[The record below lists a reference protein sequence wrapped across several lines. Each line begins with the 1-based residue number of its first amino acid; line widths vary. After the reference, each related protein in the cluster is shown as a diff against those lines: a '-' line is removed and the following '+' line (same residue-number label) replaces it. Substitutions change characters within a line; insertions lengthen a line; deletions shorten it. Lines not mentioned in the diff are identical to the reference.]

1 MAAFDGVDLRITA
14 GGGALVE
21 LRATLADS
29 PLEYSADG
37 RGEVILPAHGHVAI
51 VRGVHCSDHDGAT
64 AAARELTEGALGYWA
79 PQQDAQA
86 LIVSSDRPSVAWWM
100 GGAGPTIRITGAAT
114 WTPVSPSWGDKRRSA
129 FELLNPYP
137 ADDTAWHKA
146 LHHYRASEIAKDAK
160 DSAGELYLA
169 LASALSARVGKLPH
183 ESERRWLLRAL
194 RVVDRE
200 VDLSPFAPS
209 GSSEAAAEAIRGE
222 LYRVL
227 RGTDPGAVQRA
238 LSGIRM
244 SGIRTSGADFVA
256 ARTRYATM
264 FRQLAR
270 AYVGI
275 TFPSLDPTESTFNTT
290 VRSRLERSV
299 LWIGDE
305 YAAGLD
311 TARGRVGEWH
321 PSGAR
326 LRLPT
331 RDDGELTADGHFA
344 VTGRASSNAVAAGV
358 GVIRSFGTLED
369 ERVTSVANLIGTLDV
384 GDAAAVEVVVFEPR

>member
-21 LRATLADS
+21 LSATLADS

-37 RGEVILPAHGHVAI
+37 RGEVVVPAHGHVAI
-51 VRGVHCSDHDGAT
+51 VRGVDCSDHDGAS
-64 AAARELTEGALGYWA
+64 AAARELTAGALRYWA
-79 PQQDAQA
+79 PQQDVQA
-86 LIVSSDRPSVAWWM
+86 LIVSSDRPSVAWWVDV
-100 GGAGPTIRITGAAT
+100 AGPTIRITGAAT

-137 ADDTAWHKA
+137 ADDTWWHKA

-160 DSAGELYLA
+160 DSVGDLYLA

-209 GSSEAAAEAIRGE
+209 GSSEAAPEAIRGE

-227 RGTDPGAVQRA
+227 RRTDPGAVQRA
-238 LSGIRM
+238 LSGIR
-244 SGIRTSGADFVA
+244 TSGADFVA
-256 ARTRYATM
+256 ARARYATM

-305 YAAGLD
+305 YASGLD
-311 TARGRVGEWH
+311 AARGRVGEWH
-321 PSGAR
+321 PGGAR

-344 VTGRASSNAVAAGV
+344 VTGRTSSNAVAAGV

-369 ERVTSVANLIGTLDV
+369 ERVTSVANLIGALDV
-384 GDAAAVEVVVFEPR
+384 GDAAAVEVVIFEPH